1 MSAPVIHAAP
11 KRRLVWR
18 VLAWPFRR
26 FRWLWIPALY
36 AALCWLFIAA
46 VTPAP
51 GPVKLPPVPAGEYRV
66 WVLGYGYHTAIYI
79 EQPRGWRLG
88 PPGKEAAPFVE
99 FGWGD
104 RGWYYESDMS
114 WLSGANAVLVP
125 SRTVFYVAGYD
136 KEPAQA
142 WPGLPLVERKF
153 SGQEL
158 HALACTLE
166 QCCLRTLQGERVEPL
181 PTSPEYEGRFYES
194 REFYIGWHSC
204 NHWTIEQ
211 LRKSGQDVN
220 ELGVIT
226 QNQAFARLENWKTI
240 RE

>member
-36 AALCWLFIAA
+36 VALCWLFIAA
-46 VTPAP
+46 ATPAP
-51 GPVKLPPVPAGEYRV
+51 GTVRLPHAPKGDYRV
-66 WVLGYGYHTAIYI
+66 WVLGYGYHTAIYL
-79 EQPRGWRLG
+79 EQPPGWNLG

-104 RGWYYESDMS
+104 RGWFYDSDMS
-114 WLSGANAVLVP
+114 WLSGANAVLIP

-136 KEPAQA
+136 KPPAQA
-142 WPGLPLVERKF
+142 WPGMQLVERKF
-153 SGQEL
+153 SGAEL
-158 HALACTLE
+158 HALAQTLE
-166 QCCLRTLQGERVEPL
+166 QSCLRTRQGERVAPL
-181 PTSPEYEGRFYES
+181 PLSPEYDGRFYPS

-204 NHWTIEQ
+204 NHWTMEQ
-211 LRKSGQDVN
+211 LRKSGQDVS
-220 ELGVIT
+220 ELGVFT
-226 QNQAFARLENWKTI
+226 QSQAFARLEAWKVVSK
-240 RE
+240 